1 MKKYTLT
8 LFSSLF
14 LLWLL
19 YWVLNTVSIENKHL
33 YVPSIVL
40 GDGVDFNRDIRPIIN
55 KKCIACHGGVKKS
68 GDLSFLFEEEALA
81 VNESGERAIVPGSPR
96 KSELIKRIKSHDPD
110 YRMPLDAAPLSE
122 EEINLLTK
130 WIHQGAPWK
139 DHWAYIPPKEIEAP
153 SAQSSWVINDIDR
166 FVFKRLEK
174 EGIQPNPMADKYS
187 LLRRL
192 SFDLTGLPPTV
203 EEMEAFLA
211 DESETAYEKRVDGLL
226 ASTAYGEKWAA
237 MWMDLAR
244 YADSKGYEADRP
256 RKIWKYRDWLISA
269 FNDNMPFD
277 QFVTEQL
284 AGDLLPNPTDDQL
297 IATAFHRNTMNNDE
311 GGTDNEEFRI
321 AAVIDRVNTT
331 WAILQGTSMECVQ
344 CHSHP
349 YDPIRHEDF
358 FKSMAFFN
366 QTADADVPSESP
378 VLVEFTQKEDKERLI
393 KIKNWV
399 ASTPSEGL
407 PEETTPVY
415 FERLIRLTEPKIHP
429 HSFNQMDKGI
439 PVPGTTTFKVT
450 DSIYSWTKQVP
461 FMGEDKLMFKVR
473 ADTSIGVLEFRLDS
487 PEGELIGSWEVEQK
501 TRKYFDEEEN
511 KEKIS
516 TISQV
521 LSIPIKGLR
530 DRRDLYLVLQDVGK
544 ADTHCALEWVLLHH
558 SLPGEEVEGFQDMEG
573 ELYYLLNLDKDKNT
587 TPVMHEL
594 KPEYWRETR
603 VFEKGNWMVL
613 GDLVEP
619 GVPDKW
625 NLFEGEYDANRLGLA
640 HWLFSLDN
648 PLTARVAVNRFW
660 EQLFGLGLV
669 ETVEDFGS
677 LGEGA
682 SHPELLDWLANRFAK
697 DFKWDVKKLLKEVVM
712 SAAYRQS
719 SHFREDLM
727 EIDPKNVFLARGPR
741 SRMKAEE
748 IRDQALAVSGLLS
761 KKMLGPSVMPEQ
773 PDGIWQVVYSGDE
786 WKTSKGEDRHRRA
799 LYTFWRRTS
808 PYPSFIAFDASSREL
823 CVPRRTD
830 TNTPLQALV
839 TLNDPVYVEAA
850 QALARRVM
858 EDYPSNPREQLSGMY
873 SLAMLRGI
881 DEGKLKDLEELYM
894 ETKAFFEQDEV
905 AICQLVGEE
914 NRDLAILTVVANTI
928 MNLDEFLMKS

>member
-1 MKKYTLT
+1 MT

-19 YWVLNTVSIENKHL
+19 YWVLNTVSIENKHR
-33 YVPSIVL
+33 YIPSIVL
-40 GDGVDFNRDIRPIIN
+40 GDEVDFNHDIRPIIN
-55 KKCIACHGGVKKS
+55 NKCIACHGGVKKS

-81 VNESGERAIVPGSPR
+81 INESGERAIVPGSPG

-110 YRMPLDAAPLSE
+110 YRMPLDAEPLSK
-122 EEINLLTK
+122 EEIDLLTK

-139 DHWAYIPPKEIEAP
+139 DHWAYIPPEEIAVP
-153 SAQSSWVINDIDR
+153 PVQSSWVINDIDR
-166 FVFKRLEK
+166 FIFNRLER

-187 LLRRL
+187 VIRRL
-192 SFDLTGLPPTV
+192 SIDLTGLPPTMGEV
-203 EEMEAFLA
+203 EQFLA
-211 DESETAYEKRVDGLL
+211 NESETAYERMVDSLL
-226 ASTAYGEKWAA
+226 ASPAYGEKWAG

-256 RKIWKYRDWLISA
+256 RKIWKYRDWLIEA
-269 FNDNMPFD
+269 FNENMSFD

-284 AGDLLPNPTDDQL
+284 AGDLLPDPTHDQL

-311 GGTDNEEFRI
+311 GGTDNEEFRV

-331 WAILQGTSMECVQ
+331 WAVLQGTSMECVQ

-378 VLVEFTQKEDKERLI
+378 VLVEFTEEEDKERVK

-399 ASTPSEGL
+399 ATNPSEKLSGAIQ
-407 PEETTPVY
+407 PAY
-415 FERLIRLTEPKIHP
+415 FEWLIRLTEPKIHP
-429 HSFNQMDKGI
+429 HSFDQMDKGI

-450 DSIYSWTKQVP
+450 DSIYSWTKNVP

-473 ADTSIGVLEFRLDS
+473 ADTSVGVLEFRLDN
-487 PEGELIGSWEVEQK
+487 PEGELIGNWEVEQK
-501 TRKYFDEEEN
+501 TRKYIDQEDN
-511 KEKIS
+511 MEKFA
-516 TISQV
+516 TVSQV
-521 LSIPIKGLR
+521 LSIPIKALR
-530 DRRDLYLVLQDVGK
+530 GKRDLHLVLREVGK
-544 ADTHCALEWVLLHH
+544 ADTQCVLEWVLLHH
-558 SLPGEEVEGFQDMEG
+558 SLPGKEKEGFSAMEE
-573 ELYYLLNLDKDKNT
+573 ELYYLLNADKGKNT
-587 TPVMHEL
+587 TPIMHEL
-594 KPEYWRETR
+594 RPEYQRETR

-613 GDLVEP
+613 GDVVDP

-625 NLFEGEYDANRLGLA
+625 NSFEGEYENSRLGFA
-640 HWLFSLDN
+640 RWLFNGEN

-682 SHPELLDWLANRFAK
+682 SHPELLDWLAVRFAR
-697 DFKWDVKKLLKEVVM
+697 DFEWDIKRFLKEVVM
-712 SAAYRQS
+712 SATYRQS

-727 EIDPKNVFLARGPR
+727 EADPKNVLLARGPR
-741 SRMKAEE
+741 NRMKAEE

-761 KKMLGPSVMPEQ
+761 EKMLGPSVMPEQ

-823 CVPRRTD
+823 CIPRRTD

-850 QALARRVM
+850 EALARRVI
-858 EDYPSNPREQLSGMY
+858 EEYPSGTREQLSGMY

-881 DEGKLKDLEELYM
+881 EEGKLNDLEELYR
-894 ETKAFFEQDEV
+894 ETKTFFEQDEA

-914 NRDLAILTVVANTI
+914 NQELAVLTVIANTL